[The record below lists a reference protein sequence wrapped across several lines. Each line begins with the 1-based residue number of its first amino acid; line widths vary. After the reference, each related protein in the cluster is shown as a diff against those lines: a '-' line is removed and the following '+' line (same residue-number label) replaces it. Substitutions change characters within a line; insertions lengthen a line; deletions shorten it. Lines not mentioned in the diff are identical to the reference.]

1 MKKFNSI
8 TVKTKTACYYYMKT
22 TIEISEIFALKKK
35 KWIQYTKHF
44 FLFLS
49 SIFIF
54 LSLAVFFEI
63 SIFLLIKSVLICSKL
78 IFIY

>member
-1 MKKFNSI
+1 MKKFI
-8 TVKTKTACYYYMKT
+8 TVKTKTACYYYMKAT
-22 TIEISEIFALKKK
+22 NEISEIFALKKK
-35 KWIQYTKHF
+35 RIQYTKHF

-54 LSLAVFFEI
+54 ISLAVIFEI
-63 SIFLLIKSVLICSKL
+63 SILLLIKSVLICSKL

>member
-35 KWIQYTKHF
+35 NGSNTQNIFFSFFLQY
-44 FLFLS
+44 LFLS
-49 SIFIF
+49 LLLSF
-54 LSLAVFFEI
+54 LRLVFF
-63 SIFLLIKSVLICSKL
+63 C
-78 IFIY
+78 